1 MDQHDILR
9 GRWFWNWLTLIRVL
23 LHQLLTFRLQ
33 LLLTYIKG
41 SHSHHH
47 QSSGAGTGALG
58 GQMTPGN
65 LLRGQTY
72 FDPPDFFSHGN
83 HFGPDLPSLFKL
95 Y

>member
-65 LLRGQTY
+65 LLRELGVKHILTTR
-72 FDPPDFFSHGN
+72 FFFTWKPFWSR
-83 HFGPDLPSLFKL
+83 FAFIV
-95 Y
+95 